1 MNIVAYIHVHSCIE
15 QSGPK
20 TSVCSFAPIS
30 TQRTDTARKTCF
42 QRLQSC
48 GWHWIHT
55 LKSIALDEN
64 WFPGKQLE
72 LISEVSCHISAA
84 ERKGSGLYIGMTPWQ
99 RGWRLQKRVLAGRTT
114 RLPGRLRLEPHG
126 LTLLRQHAHQPL
138 FCKLF
143 SHLGERAEISNDCY
157 CRRGDDWRT
166 LVSCYS
172 GCCCFNSTMG
182 LKCWGDKLERVGS
195 GTQAG
200 GMRKGC
206 IYSLI
211 FTFLPTCLRILTLRP
226 CNHSW
231 SMFLF
236 CLNHIVYIYSID
248 SIPLWQ

>member
-1 MNIVAYIHVHSCIE
+1 MKVQHPRMSFIIDFARFFSPFAMNIVAYIHVHSCIE

-20 TSVCSFAPIS
+20 TSLCSFAPTS

-99 RGWRLQKRVLAGRTT
+99 RGWRLQERVLAGRTT
-114 RLPGRLRLEPHG
+114 SLPGRLRLEPHG

-143 SHLGERAEISNDCY
+143 SHLGERAEISNDC
-157 CRRGDDWRT
+157 R
-166 LVSCYS
+166 
-172 GCCCFNSTMG
+172 
-182 LKCWGDKLERVGS
+182 
-195 GTQAG
+195 QG
-200 GMRKGC
+200 GMIGQ
-206 IYSLI
+206 
-211 FTFLPTCLRILTLRP
+211 
-226 CNHSW
+226 HW
-231 SMFLF
+231 SAVA
-236 CLNHIVYIYSID
+236 LNAAASIQRWAW
-248 SIPLWQ
+248 SVEETN